1 MADKHTIAVENDDR
15 EIEAS
20 SGENLLELLNEFGYE
35 LPSLCGGMGLCG
47 KCRVKIVRGNV
58 APTEADREVFSQR
71 ELASGM
77 RLSCR
82 VDVTDDLTLEIP
94 HWAKGRAEE
103 ATAKAAMDRQIT
115 DVEPK
120 SGIER
125 KYFKLPEPGRG
136 DQRADAQRIIDEV
149 GDEYTFF
156 LSDLRSLPTVLRKGD
171 FEVTVTL
178 DTQGKRVLSIDPGDK
193 QYELYGMAF
202 DIGTTT
208 VAGYGMDLA
217 TGLTLN
223 VNSQENPQGQF
234 GADVVS
240 RIKYARENE
249 DGLERL
255 QGKVIGAVN
264 KLIEQ
269 FVEEEQVDREDIYKT
284 TFVGNTIM
292 LHLLTGVDPTHLD
305 QSPYIPVFTRRQ
317 SFNARDLGININP
330 SGRVELIPSL
340 AGYIGADIMAGILQ
354 TKMHESDQLSLLVD
368 IGTNGEMVLG
378 NRDKLYAASTAAG
391 PAFEGANIE
400 QGMTARSG
408 AISHVY
414 IDEDGQLK
422 LEVINDKRPI
432 GLCGSGIVD
441 AVGELLNA
449 DLIKEKGNIVSEKEN
464 LPRPTI
470 NPLGNRLI
478 EMNGQKAFWF
488 HVDQNPVFITQKDVR
503 EVQLAKGAIRAGIDI
518 LLEEFN
524 AKPADLDKIYLAGA
538 FGNYLRKE
546 NIMRLGVL
554 PNVSIEKVESVG
566 NTAGQGA
573 KLALLNVDKMREVE
587 QIARKVE
594 YIELSFRSDFSDK
607 FMKEMKFPKPS
618 SLKL

>member
-1 MADKHTIAVENDDR
+1 MASQYTIAVKNDDR

-47 KCRVKIVRGNV
+47 KCRVKIVRGDIT
-58 APTEADREVFSQR
+58 PTEADREVFTER

-82 VDVTDDLTLEIP
+82 IDVTDDLTLEIP

-120 SGIER
+120 AGIER
-125 KYFKLPEPGRG
+125 KYFKLSKPGRG
-136 DQRADAQRIIDEV
+136 DQRADSQRIIDKV
-149 GDEYTFF
+149 GDEYSFF
-156 LSDLRSLPTVLRKGD
+156 LNDLRSLPTILHDAD

-178 DTQGKRVLSIDPGDK
+178 DTQDKRVLSVDAGDK

-240 RIKYARENE
+240 RIKYARESK

-255 QGKVIGAVN
+255 QGKVIGAIN

-269 FVEEEQVDREDIYKT
+269 FVEEEKVDREDIYKT

-317 SFNARDLGININP
+317 SFTARDFGININP

-354 TKMHESDQLSLLVD
+354 TKMHRSDQLSLLVD

-378 NRDKLYAASTAAG
+378 NKDKLYAASTAAG

-408 AISHVY
+408 AISHVD
-414 IDEDGQLK
+414 IDKDGQLEI
-422 LEVINDKRPI
+422 EVINDKRPI

-449 DLIKEKGNIVSEKEN
+449 NLIKEKGNIVSEKEN

-524 AKPADLDKIYLAGA
+524 AKPADLDQIYLAGA

-554 PNVSIEKVESVG
+554 PNVSIEKVKSVG

-573 KLALLNVDKMREVE
+573 KLALLNEDKMGEIE
-587 QIARKVE
+587 QIARNVE